1 MQSGSSRETLRTG
14 VLRNMPSMTRL
25 LPGLLL
31 VCLAGCGAKKPGA
44 STPAPT
50 ALREFPEVDAGEL
63 FRKPPPDGIEA
74 RITFIEYGAEQKSP
88 FFTLDQGSERLLI
101 VGNRTKAPVRVICPR
116 YLLATVEYGKNQDEN
131 DAPSPEHLY
140 FIVVDDCLLRI
151 PPGKETRLP
160 LHNVYFLGKVDR
172 PPPQPQG
179 KGKEHVLSVTVP
191 GADSQYVKLAREFDR
206 MDPPLD
212 VWFQG
217 FAYEMISDCALE
229 NKQRIRLME
238 CAAKG
243 TARLRE
249 AFDRAGVRPRLY
261 SLFNEAAEK
270 REGVLASLHAAMNE
284 AEALRVADASFCHG
298 DAEVAILLSE
308 FLKPEVRRESTS
320 RLPGRLSGLNVRDT
334 LVMDRLLEF
343 ALRDGHEFSRVQA
356 AIAGAQLGEP
366 RCVPLLAQYSQN
378 PNKSDRDVAN
388 LAHECR
394 VVLMVLWSNQGK
406 QVRGETWEEAVR
418 RLGGM
423 DAQDLKA
430 FPPESLAELDAFLQS
445 GKNLRREAQK

>member
-1 MQSGSSRETLRTG
+1 MI
-14 VLRNMPSMTRL
+14 RL

-50 ALREFPEVDAGEL
+50 DLREFPEVDAGEL

-74 RITFIEYGAEQKSP
+74 RITFREYGFEQKSSV
-88 FFTLDQGSERLLI
+88 FTLAQGSERLL
-101 VGNRTKAPVRVICPR
+101 VVENRTKAPVRVICPR
-116 YLLATVEYGKNQDEN
+116 YLLAAVEIGKNHEEKG
-131 DAPSPEHLY
+131 APSPEHPY
-140 FIVVDDCLLRI
+140 FIVVDDCLLKI

-160 LHNVYFLGKVDR
+160 LHNVYFLGNVDR
-172 PPPQPQG
+172 PPPQPQANG
-179 KGKEHVLSVTVP
+179 NEHVLRVTVP
-191 GADSQYVKLAREFDR
+191 GTDSPYVKLARDFDR

-212 VWFQG
+212 AWFQG
-217 FAYEMISDCALE
+217 LAYEMISDCAPE

-261 SLFNEAAEK
+261 GLFEEASEK
-270 REGVLASLHAAMNE
+270 RKGLLASLHAAMNE
-284 AEALRVADASFCHG
+284 AEALRVADAGFCHG

-308 FLKPEVRRESTS
+308 FLKAEVRREATS
-320 RLPGRLSGLNVRDT
+320 RLPGRLSGLNVRDP
-334 LVMDRLLEF
+334 LVTDRLLEF

-366 RCVPLLAQYSQN
+366 RCVPLLVQYSQN
-378 PNKSDRDVAN
+378 PNKSDRDVAE

-394 VVLMVLWSNQGK
+394 VVLMVLWSKQGK

-423 DAQDLKA
+423 DAPDLKA
-430 FPPESLAELDAFLQS
+430 FPPESLADLDAFLQS
-445 GKNLRREAQK
+445 GKNLQREGQK